1 MLLLWMLFVW
11 KHEGLIV
18 ILEEEKEQSRKSG
31 FDFLKKKERK
41 TNLLILLYVR
51 IINISFYFVQK
62 ERESKR
68 KKVPKY

>member
-11 KHEGLIV
+11 KHAGLIV